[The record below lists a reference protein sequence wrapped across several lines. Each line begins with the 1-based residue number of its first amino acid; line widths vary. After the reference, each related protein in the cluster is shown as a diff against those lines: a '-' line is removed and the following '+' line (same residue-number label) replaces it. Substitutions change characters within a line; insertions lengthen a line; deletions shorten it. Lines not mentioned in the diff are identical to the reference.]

1 MDTIIIIV
9 DSLFNAG
16 RTMRYLLFKISLT
29 FVCFLATLIALFY
42 LGLGDGVDGLAKR
55 LSSLETIGSKKV
67 FYRTIGND
75 VVDRLPDDD
84 GQVAS
89 SYSLE
94 LAVFQ
99 SQNRASKMVTNLL
112 KRGIRAFYIEVQ
124 NDQQAVVYSV
134 RKGVFSSL
142 TAARSASAALLAQR
156 KLTNRV
162 VELY

>member
-1 MDTIIIIV
+1 
-9 DSLFNAG
+9 
-16 RTMRYLLFKISLT
+16 MRYLLFKISLT

-55 LSSLETIGSKKV
+55 LSSREAVDSEKV

-75 VVDRLPDDD
+75 VVEQLPDDE
-84 GQVAS
+84 GRVAS

-99 SQNRASKMVTNLL
+99 SQGRASQMVTNLL

-124 NDQQAVVYSV
+124 TDQQTVVYSV

-142 TAARSASAALLAQR
+142 AAARSASTALLAQR